1 MVFISYFILMKKS
14 LFLWLLIIGSITLVW
29 CQKSGWETELSESK
43 YPVAEQVCVDNGWE
57 VTIDEEGEDVCLLD
71 GRAIYLADMEENPEL
86 SNELAVTSLELGDLI
101 NIIENNF
108 PKAYDYTITNIDTNE
123 SEKWTHVYT
132 LDELGFLT
140 PEYSNIVDREVTS
153 SGIEDGMIYT
163 MVKATLDD
171 GKQIDVLYIVDPVT
185 FNFVAANIE
194 DGDIFTNYQFTY
206 FVESLTYADLEEIAK
221 SYFPASNTYTIYNF
235 ETEETSNGEN
245 VYMEDTPHNLTNI
258 TPDFGTVVDQN
269 LLSSAI
275 EDGMIYSN
283 FDVTYDNGTTGNVL
297 YINNPESLLFV
308 AATVENEGNSI
319 NYQFSY

>member
-1 MVFISYFILMKKS
+1 MKKS
-14 LFLWLLIIGSITLVW
+14 LFLSLLLIGGIALAW
-29 CQKSGWETELSESK
+29 CQKSDSEPEVSESK

-57 VTIDEEGEDVCLLD
+57 VTVDEECKDICLLG
-71 GRAIYLADMEENPEL
+71 GRAIYLADMEENPEN
-86 SNELAVTSLELGDLI
+86 SNESGKTSLELGDLI
-101 NIIENNF
+101 NIMENNF
-108 PKAYDYTITNIDTNE
+108 PKAYDYSITNISTNE
-123 SEKWTHVYT
+123 NKKGTHVYT

-194 DGDIFTNYQFTY
+194 DGDITTNYQFTY
-206 FVESLTYADLEEIAK
+206 FVESLTYEDLEEIAK
-221 SYFPASNTYTIYNF
+221 SYFPASSTYTITDLA
-235 ETEETSNGEN
+235 TEETTNKEN
-245 VYMEDTPHNLTNI
+245 LYHEDTPHNLVNI
-258 TPDFGTVVDQN
+258 TPDFAPIKEQT

-275 EDGMIYSN
+275 EDGMIYTN
-283 FDVTYDNGTTGNVL
+283 FDVVYDNGTTGNVL

-308 AATVENEGNSI
+308 AATVESEGMSV
-319 NYQFSY
+319 NYQFAY

>member
-1 MVFISYFILMKKS
+1 MKKS
-14 LFLWLLIIGSITLVW
+14 LFLSLLLIGGIALAW
-29 CQKSGWETELSESK
+29 CQKSDWEPKVSESK

-57 VTIDEEGEDVCLLD
+57 VTVDEEGADICLL
-71 GRAIYLADMEENPEL
+71 GWRAIYLADMEENPEN
-86 SNELAVTSLELGDLI
+86 SNEPAVTSLELGDLI
-101 NIIENNF
+101 NIMENNF
-108 PKAYDYTITNIDTNE
+108 PKAYTFTKYNMATNE
-123 SEKWTHVYT
+123 SEGEGAHVYT

-194 DGDIFTNYQFTY
+194 DGDITTNYQFTY

-221 SYFPASNTYTIYNF
+221 SYFPASSTYTITDLA
-235 ETEETSNGEN
+235 TEETTEKEN
-245 VYMEDTPHNLTNI
+245 LYHEDTPHNLVNI
-258 TPDFGTVVDQN
+258 TPDFAPIKEQT
-269 LLSSAI
+269 LISSGI
-275 EDGMIYSN
+275 EDGMIYTN

-308 AATVENEGNSI
+308 AATVESEGMSV